1 MSSLGSVNDKVRS
14 LLEKQIADGRQIG
27 VQVCAYKDGKI
38 VVDTWAGKMGPDDPR
53 PVQGDSLF
61 CSFSTTKGVTATAI
75 HILAD
80 RGLIEYEAPVAQYW
94 PKFAQNGKEKITVAQ
109 ALSHQAG
116 LHAMPKPYTVE
127 TLIDWEGGLKY
138 IEGARPAYEPGT
150 ATGYHGYTFGWIA
163 GGIVEGATGR
173 HIKDVIR
180 EEIAE
185 PLGVEDEMFVGIP
198 DGVEDRLT
206 TLEIWDLQRIFLD
219 LGIDLPPD
227 SDWFKAM
234 PSELWWYF
242 NLMSVRKACIP
253 SVNGHF
259 TARALA
265 KMYAALAGDGSIDEV
280 RLVSSERIAEMQR
293 LMTDDIDIVLG
304 RRVYKSIGY
313 MLGGEWPMSF
323 LPRTAF
329 GHPGA
334 GGSIGF
340 ADPEAGLS
348 IAVTLNKMN
357 WPTLGKFRAKEI
369 CDLIRSELG
378 IT

>member
-1 MSSLGSVNDKVRS
+1 VSSLGSVNDKVRS

-206 TLEIWDLQRIFLD
+206 TLEIWDL
-219 LGIDLPPD
+219 
-227 SDWFKAM
+227 
-234 PSELWWYF
+234 
-242 NLMSVRKACIP
+242 
-253 SVNGHF
+253 
-259 TARALA
+259 
-265 KMYAALAGDGSIDEV
+265 
-280 RLVSSERIAEMQR
+280 
-293 LMTDDIDIVLG
+293 
-304 RRVYKSIGY
+304 
-313 MLGGEWPMSF
+313 
-323 LPRTAF
+323 
-329 GHPGA
+329 
-334 GGSIGF
+334 
-340 ADPEAGLS
+340 
-348 IAVTLNKMN
+348 
-357 WPTLGKFRAKEI
+357 
-369 CDLIRSELG
+369 
-378 IT
+378 